1 MKISGNVLDSDK
13 EPLHLANITIVTG
26 SQTNKFGTTANEN
39 GDFELE
45 SDIIEDD
52 SQFKISYIG
61 FRPQYYKA
69 SELQGRT
76 IKMEEDAIELDSVVI
91 SAKGKPTK
99 KNLSKPS
106 NIKQYLQEHKTVYAG
121 LGGVIGLALILI
133 SIKKLK

>member
-1 MKISGNVLDSDK
+1 MIISGKVLDSEK

-52 SQFKISYIG
+52 SQFRISYLG

-69 SELQGRT
+69 SELQGRV

-91 SAKGKPTK
+91 SPKGKPTK
-99 KNLSKPS
+99 KLSKPS
-106 NIKQYLQEHKTVYAG
+106 NIKQYLQEHKEVYAG

>member
-1 MKISGNVLDSDK
+1 MIISGKVLDSAN

-45 SDIIEDD
+45 SDIINDD
-52 SQFKISYIG
+52 SQFRISYIG

-69 SELQGRT
+69 SELQGRV
-76 IKMEEDAIELDSVVI
+76 IKMEEDAIMLDAVVI
-91 SAKGKPTK
+91 SPKSKPTNT
-99 KNLSKPS
+99 NLSKPS
-106 NIKQYLQEHKTVYAG
+106 NIKQYLQEHKEVYAG

>member
-1 MKISGNVLDSDK
+1 MIISGKVLDSAN

-45 SDIIEDD
+45 DDIIDDD

-69 SELQGRT
+69 SELQGRV
-76 IKMEEDAIELDSVVI
+76 IKME
-91 SAKGKPTK
+91 
-99 KNLSKPS
+99 
-106 NIKQYLQEHKTVYAG
+106 
-121 LGGVIGLALILI
+121 
-133 SIKKLK
+133 

>member
-1 MKISGNVLDSDK
+1 MIISGKVLDSEN

-45 SDIIEDD
+45 DDIIDDD

-69 SELQGRT
+69 SELQGRV
-76 IKMEEDAIELDSVVI
+76 IKMEEDAIMLDAVVI
-91 SAKGKPTK
+91 SPKSKPT
-99 KNLSKPS
+99 NVNSSKPS
-106 NIKQYLQEHKTVYAG
+106 NIKQYLQAHKEVYAG
-121 LGGVIGLALILI
+121 LGGVIGIALILI

>member
-1 MKISGNVLDSDK
+1 MIISGKVLDSAN

-45 SDIIEDD
+45 SDIIEND
-52 SQFKISYIG
+52 SQFRISYIG

-76 IKMEEDAIELDSVVI
+76 IKMEEDAILLDSVII
-91 SAKGKPTK
+91 SPKSKPT
-99 KNLSKPS
+99 NTSSSKPS
-106 NIKQYLQEHKTVYAG
+106 NIKQYLQAHKEVYAG
-121 LGGVIGLALILI
+121 LGGVVGLALILI
-133 SIKKLK
+133 SIKKIK

>member
-1 MKISGNVLDSDK
+1 MTISGTILDIAN

-39 GDFELE
+39 GGFELE
-45 SDIIEDD
+45 SDIIDDD
-52 SQFKISYIG
+52 SQFRISYIG

-91 SAKGKPTK
+91 SPKSKPTN

>member
-1 MKISGNVLDSDK
+1 MIISGKVLDSEK

-45 SDIIEDD
+45 SDIIDDD
-52 SQFKISYIG
+52 SQFKISYLG

-69 SELQGRT
+69 SELQGRV
-76 IKMEEDAIELDSVVI
+76 IKMEEDAIELNSVVI
-91 SAKGKPTK
+91 SPKSKPTNK
-99 KNLSKPS
+99 KLSKPS

>member
-1 MKISGNVLDSDK
+1 MIISGKVLDSEN

-45 SDIIEDD
+45 DDIIDDD

-69 SELQGRT
+69 SELQGRV
-76 IKMEEDAIELDSVVI
+76 IKMEEDVIELDSVVI
-91 SAKGKPTK
+91 YPKSKPTK
-99 KNLSKPS
+99 KLSKPS
-106 NIKQYLQEHKTVYAG
+106 NIKQYLQKHKEVYAG
-121 LGGVIGLALILI
+121 LGGVIGIALILI

>member
-1 MKISGNVLDSDK
+1 MTISGTILDSVN

-39 GDFELE
+39 GNFELE

-52 SQFKISYIG
+52 SQFRISYVG
-61 FRPQYYKA
+61 FKPQYYKA

-76 IKMEEDAIELDSVVI
+76 IKMEEDTILLDSVVI
-91 SAKGKPTK
+91 SPKTKPTNK
-99 KNLSKPS
+99 SLSKPS
-106 NIKQYLQEHKTVYAG
+106 NIKQYLQAHKEVYAG

>member
-1 MKISGNVLDSDK
+1 MIISGKVLDSEK

-45 SDIIEDD
+45 SDIIDDD
-52 SQFKISYIG
+52 SQFRISYLG

-69 SELQGRT
+69 SELQGRV
-76 IKMEEDAIELDSVVI
+76 IKMEEDAIELNSVVI
-91 SAKGKPTK
+91 SPKSKPTNK
-99 KNLSKPS
+99 KLSKPS

-121 LGGVIGLALILI
+121 LGGVIGIALILI

>member
-1 MKISGNVLDSDK
+1 MIISGKVLDSAN

-45 SDIIEDD
+45 SDIIEND
-52 SQFKISYIG
+52 SQFRISYIG

-76 IKMEEDAIELDSVVI
+76 IKMEEDAILLDSVII
-91 SAKGKPTK
+91 SPKSKPT
-99 KNLSKPS
+99 NTSSSKPS
-106 NIKQYLQEHKTVYAG
+106 NIKQYLQAHKEVYAG
-121 LGGVIGLALILI
+121 LGGVVGLALILI

>member
-1 MKISGNVLDSDK
+1 MTISGKVLDVAN
-13 EPLHLANITIVTG
+13 EPLHLANITIITG

-45 SDIIEDD
+45 NSIITED

-61 FRPQYYKA
+61 FRPQFYKA

-76 IKMEEDAIELDSVVI
+76 IKMEEDIIELDSVVI
-91 SAKGKPTK
+91 SPKTKPTK
-99 KNLSKPS
+99 KTLSKPS
-106 NIKQYLQEHKTVYAG
+106 NVKQYLQAHKEVYAG
-121 LGGVIGLALILI
+121 LGGVIGLALIFI